1 MNKFDYTYKIDD
13 NYIYIKVAMQE
24 NEHPNLLMIE
34 KYINHTFLN
43 SCLNSKTNPKLSSCW
58 GLHLYFPSVIK

>member
-1 MNKFDYTYKIDD
+1 MNKFDNTYKIDD

-34 KYINHTFLN
+34 K
-43 SCLNSKTNPKLSSCW
+43 K
-58 GLHLYFPSVIK
+58 